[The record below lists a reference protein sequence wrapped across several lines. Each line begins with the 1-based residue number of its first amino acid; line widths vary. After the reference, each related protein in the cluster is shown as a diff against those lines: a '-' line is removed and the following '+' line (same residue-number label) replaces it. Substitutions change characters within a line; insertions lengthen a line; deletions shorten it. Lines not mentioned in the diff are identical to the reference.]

1 MKRKD
6 RNAGGKWSVGRS
18 VPNAVDVGEE
28 GWRERKGPLG
38 VRKDREEVSIITVPV
53 FSGVN
58 SCIWP

>member
-18 VPNAVDVGEE
+18 AVPNAVGEEE

-38 VRKDREEVSIITVPV
+38 VGKDREEVSVITVPV